1 MFFFY
6 FAEPEKQFMSIKKT
20 GKKQTKRGGRAGMF
34 KLLKPYKRMIV
45 LLVLFALIGNAANL
59 VIPRIIA
66 QGIDAYSEGNYV
78 LKTILTEF
86 LVAAAVIFIFSVMQT
101 VVQTY
106 ASEKVGFD
114 LRKKLSDKISKQ
126 SYAFIQEAN
135 PSKLL
140 TNLTSDM
147 DSVKMFISLGVS
159 SIVSSVFMI
168 IGTSVFL
175 IIINWKLAIPVLL
188 LIPSVGIS
196 FFYVLKKVRV
206 LFLRSREVVD
216 WLNRVINE
224 SILGSAIIRVINS
237 QQTEYRKF
245 LNASA
250 EARDLGISIV
260 TLFATLIP
268 LITFFGNLATLT
280 ILVLGGH
287 LVISGHLSLGD
298 FAAFNSY
305 VAILIF
311 PIIVI
316 GFISNLIA
324 QASASYE
331 RIEGVLNAEETA
343 DTGTYNKPLKGDI
356 ELKNVS
362 VVYDDKPALRNVS
375 FQIKSRSRT
384 AVIGPTAA
392 GKTQL
397 LYLLTGLIKP
407 NSGEVFFDGVRLNE
421 YNKEKFHNQIGIVF
435 QDSVMFN
442 MSLLENISFSET
454 VTDESLKKAIETAGL
469 SDFVDTLPKRLDT
482 IVSERGTSLSG
493 GQKQRIMLARAL
505 ALNPKIL
512 LLDDFT
518 ARVDQQTEQ
527 KILKNVRLNYPDLTL
542 VSVTQ
547 KISPVKD
554 FDQIILLMEGEVVAS
569 GKHETLRSTS
579 PEYVQIYESQKST
592 SHYEMSSGPEPEQ
605 IISVRGKQASDT
617 SKNN

>member
-1 MFFFY
+1 M
-6 FAEPEKQFMSIKKT
+6 
-20 GKKQTKRGGRAGMF
+20 GMLL
-34 KLLKPYKRMIV
+34 LLKPYKKMIF
-45 LLVLFALIGNAANL
+45 LLILFALVGNAANL
-59 VIPRIIA
+59 IIPRIIA
-66 QGIDAYSEGNYV
+66 HGIDSYTADNYV
-78 LKTILTEF
+78 LKTILIEF
-86 LVAAAVIFIFSVMQT
+86 LIAAGTIFLFTVLQT

-114 LRKKLSDKISKQ
+114 LRKKLSDKISQQ

-147 DSVKMFISLGVS
+147 DSVKMFVSTGVA

-175 IIINWKLAIPVLL
+175 LVINWKLAIFVLF
-188 LIPSVGIS
+188 LIPSVGVT
-196 FFYVLKKVRV
+196 FFIILKKVRV
-206 LFLRSREVVD
+206 LFVRSREVID

-224 SILGSAIIRVINS
+224 SILGAAIIRVINS
-237 QQTEYRKF
+237 QQLEYRKF

-268 LITFFGNLATLT
+268 LITFFGNLATLA
-280 ILVLGGH
+280 ILVMGGH
-287 LVISGHLSLGD
+287 FVISGQLSLGD

-305 VAILIF
+305 VTILIF

-316 GFISNLIA
+316 GFISNMIA

-331 RIEGVLNAEETA
+331 RIESVLNQEDTA
-343 DTGTYNKPLKGDI
+343 DTGTVEKELEGDV
-356 ELKNVS
+356 ELRNVS
-362 VVYDDKPALRNVS
+362 VIYDDKPALESVS
-375 FQIKSRSRT
+375 FRIEKGSRT
-384 AVIGPTAA
+384 AIIGPTAA

-397 LYLLTGLIKP
+397 LYLLTGLIRP
-407 NSGEVFFDGVRLNE
+407 DNGEVLMDHININDFK
-421 YNKEKFHNQIGIVF
+421 KEIFHHKIGIVF

-442 MSLLENISFSET
+442 MTLRENIAFSET
-454 VTDESLKKAIETAGL
+454 VTDESLQKAIETAELKDYL
-469 SDFVDTLPKRLDT
+469 STLPKHLDT
-482 IVSERGTSLSG
+482 MVSERGTSLSG

-505 ALNPKIL
+505 ALDPKIL

-527 KILKNVRLNYPDLTL
+527 KILRNVRKNYPDLTL
-542 VSVTQ
+542 ISVTQ

-554 FDQIILLMEGEVVAS
+554 FDQIILLMEGEVVAG
-569 GKHETLRSTS
+569 GKHDILRSSS

-592 SHYEMSSGPEPEQ
+592 SHYEL
-605 IISVRGKQASDT
+605 
-617 SKNN
+617 